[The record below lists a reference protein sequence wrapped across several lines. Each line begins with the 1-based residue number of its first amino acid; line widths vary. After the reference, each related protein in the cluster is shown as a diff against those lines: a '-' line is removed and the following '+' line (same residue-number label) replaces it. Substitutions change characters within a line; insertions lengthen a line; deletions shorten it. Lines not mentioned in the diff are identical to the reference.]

1 MENTEL
7 NFEFK
12 NVDVEVGK
20 VYPIYGYISNI
31 LDSSSDDIILQIND
45 NITLNVKLT
54 DSCTVELLK
63 SRVFEPGIF
72 MTKILNNKDKIIGD
86 CSVIIFGKSNKMVQ

>member
-86 CSVIIFGKSNKMVQ
+86 CSVIIFCKSNKMVQ

>member
-1 MENTEL
+1 MDNDKL

-12 NVDVEVGK
+12 HVDVEVGK

-31 LDSSSDDIILQIND
+31 LNDSSDDIVLQIND
-45 NITLNVKLT
+45 HIILNVKLT
-54 DSCTVELLK
+54 DSCTIELLK

-72 MTKILNNKDKIIGD
+72 MTKILNNQDKIIGD
-86 CSVIIFGKSNKMVQ
+86 CSVIIFGKTNNMVQ